1 MSDTET
7 QRLLGALIA
16 KIDQVERHLSESEQ
30 NAKESRKHVFD
41 ALELIRSDAQATRTR
56 LDSIET
62 SLDSEIKPVVKGVL
76 DWRSRAIGAATI
88 LGFIGTL
95 MVLALTAAKE
105 LLLDIWRLMV
115 NR

>member
-1 MSDTET
+1 MSEQDVKL
-7 QRLLGALIA
+7 LLGQLIA
-16 KIDQVERHLSESEQ
+16 KLDGVERTLSD
-30 NAKESRKHVFD
+30 NDRHAKDSREKVYK
-41 ALELIRSDAQATRTR
+41 ALEDIRTDAQATRTR

-62 SLDSEIKPVVKGVL
+62 TIDQEVKPVVKGVL